1 MAASMRLILS
11 TRAAWVVINDADV
24 EKNVRTASMMVR
36 KSRVEIVIYCRGG
49 AEVLGS
55 ATSVGAVGL
64 GAKGS
69 GGVDDV
75 GAVGNG
81 VGTKDAGT

>member
-1 MAASMRLILS
+1 M
-11 TRAAWVVINDADV
+11 
-24 EKNVRTASMMVR
+24 
-36 KSRVEIVIYCRGG
+36 IYCRGG